1 MRQKSPEPYDNAVLF
16 ICVILTFHIFIICI
30 FIILI
35 LVVFVLVTHIFVIF
49 IFIVFISVIRIFIV
63 FVPVIRIFIVFIPV
77 IRIFVVFVLI
87 VRIFVVFVL
96 IVRIFV
102 VFVLIVRIFVV
113 ISGCLPLLSFRCTS
127 VLPIVCFYHLV
138 IKTQKLQRVL
148 SDTIFILLVESFIVI
163 TKKIFYKNIFTFF
176 PICHI
181 FFIAFFAVFSIL
193 HLSLH
198 ADEIL
203 IASIPF
209 YTFCF

>member
-77 IRIFVVFVLI
+77 I
-87 VRIFVVFVL
+87 RIFVVFVL